1 MDVQEVRKLD
11 AYLKK
16 LFGNARIRVVP
27 RPKKEDSA
35 EVYIGEEFIGVLFVD
50 DEDDERSYNFQMAIL
65 GTRPGI
71 VAPSRLL
78 LADAVAPP
86 GGRSWRRHCAN
97 RSASRAESAASRWRH
112 RARAR

>member
-35 EVYIGEEFIGVLFVD
+35 EVYIGEEFIGVMFVD
-50 DEDDERSYNFQMAIL
+50 DEEDERSYNFQMAIL
-65 GTRPGI
+65 G
-71 VAPSRLL
+71 SDL
-78 LADAVAPP
+78 
-86 GGRSWRRHCAN
+86 
-97 RSASRAESAASRWRH
+97 E
-112 RARAR
+112 